1 MSLEIS
7 TVKRLAKDVKYIIK
21 NPLDSENIYYK
32 HDEENILKGYALIIG
47 NSDTPYEHGFYFFK
61 FNFPKNYPHEPPEI
75 KFLTNDGYMRFNPN
89 LYTNGKVCL
98 SVLNT
103 WNGESWT
110 SCQTIHSI
118 LLVLSSIL
126 NSNPLLNEPG
136 INIDNAYVNT
146 YNYLVHYKNI
156 EFSILRQFYILDSH
170 IRDLSNNLEEMNR
183 NDTLANI
190 IYKFKD
196 VFFKRLSDNKLEII
210 NYIDNLKNDTNY
222 EQEYLY
228 IRTYNLNCKININHV
243 YHRIITMFDDL
254 HKYL

>member
-1 MSLEIS
+1 MSLNPS
-7 TVKRLAKDVKYIIK
+7 TIKRLANDVKYILK
-21 NPLDSENIYYK
+21 NPLNTENIYYK

-47 NSDTPYEHGFYFFK
+47 NRDTPYMHGFYFFK
-61 FNFPKNYPHEPPEI
+61 FNFPRNYPHEPPEV

-110 SCQTIHSI
+110 SCQTIYSV

-126 NSNPLLNEPG
+126 NTHPLLNEPG
-136 INIDNAYVNT
+136 IDNINTSVNT
-146 YNYLVHYKNI
+146 YNSLVHYKNI
-156 EFSILRQFYILDSH
+156 EFSILQQYYILKSH
-170 IRDLSNNLEEMNR
+170 IKDLSNNLEELNR

-196 VFFKRLSDNKLEII
+196 VFFAKLSDNKTEII
-210 NYIDNLKNDTNY
+210 NYVENLKNDKIY

-228 IRTYNLNCKININHV
+228 VQTYNLHCKIKMQLLYDKMSIM
-243 YHRIITMFDDL
+243 YDDL
-254 HKYL
+254 STQF